1 MQRITVSLDD
11 ETVALLDALL
21 QRRGATNR
29 SEAVRDMVREA
40 AARDR
45 LDLEGGAEGA
55 CVATLSYVYD
65 HERRDL
71 NRRLTDA
78 HHHRHDLSVAT
89 LHVHLDHDTC
99 LEVAVLKGPLEDVRG
114 LGDAISNQRGVR
126 HGHLHVLPARIAHD
140 EHDHGDGD
148 PRAQAHSH
156 ISV

>member
-11 ETVALLDALL
+11 EIVALLDTLL

-40 AARDR
+40 VARDR
-45 LDLEGGAEGA
+45 LDMADDSNEA

-99 LEVAVLKGPLEDVRG
+99 LEVTVLTGPLNDVRG
-114 LGDAISNQRGVR
+114 FADAISNQRGVR

-140 EHDHGDGD
+140 HHGHGDGSD
-148 PRAQAHSH
+148 TGSGHSH
-156 ISV
+156 IVV

>member
-21 QRRGATNR
+21 QGRGATNR
-29 SEAVRDMVREA
+29 SEAIRDIVREA

-45 LDLEGGAEGA
+45 LAAGEDGTAA
-55 CVATLSYVYD
+55 CVATLSYVYEHD
-65 HERRDL
+65 RRDL

-99 LEVAVLKGPLEDVRG
+99 LEVGVLKGQLADVRG
-114 LGDAISNQRGVR
+114 LADAVTNERGVR
-126 HGHLHVLPARIAHD
+126 HGNLFVLPARIERD
-140 EHDHGDGD
+140 RHDHGDGP
-148 PRAQAHSH
+148 PREHEHSH
-156 ISV
+156 IAV